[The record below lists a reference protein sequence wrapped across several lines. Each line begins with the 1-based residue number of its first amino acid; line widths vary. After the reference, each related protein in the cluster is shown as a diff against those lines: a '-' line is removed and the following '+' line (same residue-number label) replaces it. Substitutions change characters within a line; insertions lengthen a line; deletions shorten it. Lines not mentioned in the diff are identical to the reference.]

1 MPVTNPLTRLP
12 AIRPVSIFRGLTKVA
27 LLKVARVSAEVT
39 YTPGSTV
46 VREGD
51 PGDSLCIITDGTVE
65 VRHGESVVA
74 RMTSGDFF
82 GELSLID
89 GEPRSATVVAIDEVV
104 LLTLSSSE
112 FDTLMTDPYF
122 ARAVL
127 RSLAK
132 RFRKLQDLQTP
143 DDL

>member
-27 LLKVARVSAEVT
+27 LLKVARVSVEVT

-51 PGDSLCIITDGTVE
+51 PGDSLCIIADGTVE

-74 RMTSGDFF
+74 RLTSGDFF

-127 RSLAK
+127 LSLAK
-132 RFRKLQDLQTP
+132 RFREMQDLRTP

>member
-1 MPVTNPLTRLP
+1 MPVTNPVTRLP
-12 AIRPVSIFRGLTKVA
+12 AIRPVPIFRGLTKAA
-27 LLKVARVSAEVT
+27 LFQVARASVEVT
-39 YTPGSTV
+39 YDPGATV

-51 PGDSLCIITDGTVE
+51 PGDSLCIITDGAVE
-65 VRHGESVVA
+65 VRHGERVVA

-89 GEPRSATVVAIDEVV
+89 GKPRSATVVAIDEVV

-112 FDTLMTDPYF
+112 FDKLLTNPYF

-127 RSLAK
+127 LSLAK
-132 RFRKLQDLQTP
+132 RFRDLQDSQTSHHV
-143 DDL
+143 

>member
-27 LLKVARVSAEVT
+27 LLKVARVSVEVT

-122 ARAVL
+122 SRAVL

-132 RFRKLQDLQTP
+132 RFRELQDLRTP
-143 DDL
+143 DHL